1 MQCTELAS
9 RTLTPPLLTD
19 CPRSNTRSYTTRE
32 QGAVQ
37 HSGDVL
43 DHERRSGLHTISID
57 LSKLG
62 DHVAEMWITMSSF
75 AGAKLSD
82 IEQPF
87 VQVGAWGVA

>member
-1 MQCTELAS
+1 ME
-9 RTLTPPLLTD
+9 RLTTTIHTNAAPPR
-19 CPRSNTRSYTTRE
+19 CPRSNTRSFTTRE

-43 DHERRSGLHTISID
+43 DYEQRSGLHTISID
-57 LSKLG
+57 LGKLG

-87 VQVGAWGVA
+87 VQVSGG